1 MHKLTG
7 ILDKAVLL
15 TLNNRPSKIIKS
27 PYVADAATQSG
38 RKVLV
43 HTPFLN
49 LGEQCKNRSRIYAT
63 LSNENSKTDFIAQ
76 LVEFDDKMYG
86 KVIIGANPFT
96 AEKICKSIIMK
107 NLWNPFDGYQL
118 TKKPKEIEYRGDLYL
133 KNSKN
138 EIIIIEVKNV
148 VCASYNPNVSQ
159 NHYKIPFYDNSE
171 PFIRS
176 GIYPFGDRKQNY
188 KGKKVVSERS
198 IRQLDFMISN
208 RERLKFA
215 IIFVVNRSDCN
226 LFKANWQGDPVYAK
240 YLNNAADKGIELYAL
255 KINWKNFSCY
265 FDRSL
270 EVDLNKW

>member
-1 MHKLTG
+1 MHKLIG
-7 ILDKAVLL
+7 ILDKAVSL

-49 LGEQCKNRSRIYAT
+49 LGEQCKSKSKIYAT
-63 LSNENSKTDFIAQ
+63 LSNESSKTDFIAQ

-118 TKKPKEIEYRGDLYL
+118 TKKPKDIEYRGDLYL
-133 KNSKN
+133 RNSNN

-176 GIYPFGDRKQNY
+176 GIYPFGDRKQYY

-255 KINWKNFSCY
+255 KINWQNFSCY
-265 FDRSL
+265 FDKPL

>member
-15 TLNNRPSKIIKS
+15 ILSNRPSKIIKS
-27 PYVADAATQSG
+27 PYVADAVTKTG

-49 LGEQCKNRSRIYAT
+49 LGEQCNNGSKIYAT

-76 LVEFDDKMYG
+76 LVKFDDKVYG

-107 NLWNPFDGYQL
+107 NLWNPFNGYQL
-118 TKKPKEIEYRGDLYL
+118 TEKPKEIDYRGDLYL

-138 EIIIIEVKNV
+138 EIIIIEIKNV
-148 VCASYNPNVSQ
+148 VCASYNPNINQ
-159 NHYKIPFYDNSE
+159 DHYKLPFYDKSK

-176 GIYPFGDRKQNY
+176 GIYPFGERKQNY
-188 KGKKVVSERS
+188 KNKKVVSERS
-198 IRQLDFMISN
+198 IRQLDTMI
-208 RERLKFA
+208 RDKGRFKFA

-240 YLNNAADKGIELYAL
+240 YLNNAADKGIEVYAL
-255 KINWKNFSCY
+255 KINWQNFSCY
-265 FDRSL
+265 FDRPL